1 MSAGTLARPPCG
13 RVARPAREDAGW
25 PLPGFP
31 KRKAIFRFSL
41 SLTQEKFPTA
51 FILGGGVF
59 LPGDGRPETPP
70 KGTECARNEPPFVR
84 VSRDDEPAGFLTM
97 STGMN
102 APSTVRSRPRA
113 DLTPPTGSPVRG
125 PAECPRILIVGGGGF
140 GREVLHWARAAWG
153 RDAAKIAGFLSADPH
168 LLDAH
173 GPSPPVLGDPR
184 DFVPLPG
191 DGLVL
196 AIGIPRTRRA
206 VAEALL
212 AKGATFLSVVH
223 PTAVV
228 APTATIGP
236 GSIVCPHAVVS
247 DSARLGACVLVNYHA
262 SLAHDAGAGDF
273 AVLSPCAALAGG
285 AAIGADAFLGLHA
298 SVGPGVTVGARS
310 KVSANSCALFDV
322 PADSLVHGV
331 PGRVSPLLAEPRD
344 DSR

>member
-1 MSAGTLARPPCG
+1 
-13 RVARPAREDAGW
+13 
-25 PLPGFP
+25 
-31 KRKAIFRFSL
+31 
-41 SLTQEKFPTA
+41 
-51 FILGGGVF
+51 
-59 LPGDGRPETPP
+59 
-70 KGTECARNEPPFVR
+70 
-84 VSRDDEPAGFLTM
+84 M

-102 APSTVRSRPRA
+102 APAAVLTRPVA
-113 DLTPPTGSPVRG
+113 DLRPPTASAARS
-125 PAECPRILIVGGGGF
+125 PAECQRIVIVGAGGF

-173 GPSPPVLGDPR
+173 GPSPPVLGDPSA
-184 DFVPLPG
+184 FVPLPG

-228 APTATIGP
+228 APTATIGA
-236 GSIVCPHAVVS
+236 GSIICPHAVVS
-247 DSARLGACVLVNYHA
+247 DAARLGTCVLVNYHA

-273 AVLSPCAALAGG
+273 AVLSPYAAVGGG
-285 AAIGADAFLGLHA
+285 AAIDADVFLGLHA

-310 KVSANSCALFDV
+310 KVSANSSALFDV
-322 PADSLVHGV
+322 AADSLVHGV
-331 PGRVSPLLAEPRD
+331 PGRVAPLLAEPRQHP
-344 DSR
+344 R